1 MQNQH
6 FCRAYRIT
14 KFISTIV
21 IFFTINNLSAQ
32 SISGKISNQNS
43 RGISFASITLQ
54 NTDFGISS
62 NIDGYFIMEEIPNGE
77 YLIEVSALGY
87 NKWYKQISINDDR
100 INLDVLLESSSYDL
114 NQVVVTGTMKES
126 FVRSSPVKV
135 DVLTQKF
142 LKKIA
147 SSNLMDVINNVNG
160 VQKQVNCGVC
170 GTNDI
175 HINGMEG
182 PYTLVL
188 IDGMP
193 IMSSLSSVYGL
204 NGIPSSLI
212 KQIEIIKGPS
222 STLYGTEAVAGVI
235 NIITKDSYD
244 VSRLELDAFVTSHF
258 EKNINFS
265 IAPKLK
271 NLNTILSGNYF
282 HMNTFLDE
290 NGDNFSDIP
299 LTEKIN
305 LFNKWSFD
313 RASNKELS
321 FSAKYYSESRS
332 GGLEK
337 YSHLIRGNDSIYGE
351 SIYTDRIELIGK
363 YQLPFKENIR
373 LDLSYNYHHQDSYYG
388 NTKYEAFQNI
398 YFSNLVWNKRIG
410 STHDLIL
417 GYTHRYQTFLDRT
430 LANSDEKKFIPAL
443 FAQNELSF
451 NDRWKTLLG
460 FRVDHHKDHGYI
472 FSPRLNLKY
481 NPSPNSSLRLNS
493 GTGFRIV
500 NLFTEDHAFLSG
512 TRDVIVKENLDPEKS
527 FNLNINFNHI
537 FSFLTSTGTIDFDLF
552 YTHFSNKIIPDYET
566 NPDYIFY
573 ANLKGKSISR
583 GVSMNIQH
591 NFQFPLNLNLGTTYM
606 NVFSIDEENN
616 SSKELFAPD
625 FTAVFAISYKMF
637 DSFSIDWTAKFT
649 GPMLL
654 PTFPEPFK
662 RAEESHFFS
671 LHNLQFKKDFRRNWS
686 AYFAVKNIF
695 DYTQK
700 SPLIDW
706 QNPFGDNF
714 DTSYAYGPLQGRR
727 FLVGMSLNF

>member
-1 MQNQH
+1 MYNQH
-6 FCRAYRIT
+6 YYRVNRIT
-14 KFISTIV
+14 RYIFTIV
-21 IFFTINNLSAQ
+21 IFLTINSLSAQ
-32 SISGKISNQNS
+32 SITGIITNQNS
-43 RGISFASITLQ
+43 RGVSFAAITLN
-54 NTDFGISS
+54 NTDFGASA
-62 NIDGYFIMEEIPNGE
+62 NIDGQFILENIPNGE

-87 NKWYKQISINDDR
+87 NKWSKQISINDDT
-100 INLDVLLESSSYDL
+100 IDLDVLLVSSSYEL

-135 DVLTQKF
+135 DVITQNF

-147 SSNLMDVINNVNG
+147 SSNLMDAIDNVNG

-235 NIITKDSYD
+235 NIITKDAYD
-244 VSRLELDAFVTSHF
+244 VSSLELDVFVTSHF
-258 EKNINFS
+258 EKNIDFS
-265 IAPKLK
+265 IAPKFK

-282 HMNTFLDE
+282 QMNTFLDD
-290 NGDNFSDIP
+290 NNDNFTDVP
-299 LTEKIN
+299 FTEKIN
-305 LFNKWSFD
+305 LFNKWFFD
-313 RASNKELS
+313 RVSNKELS

-332 GGLEK
+332 GGLEE
-337 YSHLIRGNDSIYGE
+337 YSHSIRGDDSIYGE
-351 SIYTDRIELIGK
+351 SIYTDRLELIGK
-363 YQLPFKENIR
+363 YQFPFKENVR

-388 NTKYEAFQNI
+388 DTKYEAFQNI
-398 YFSNLVWNKRIG
+398 YFSNLVWNKKIG

-430 LANSDEKKFIPAL
+430 LASSDEKKFIPAL
-443 FAQNELSF
+443 FAQDELTF

-481 NPSPNSSLRLNS
+481 NPSSTSSLRLNS

-512 TRDVIVKENLDPEKS
+512 TRDVIVKENLHPEES
-527 FNLNINFNHI
+527 FNVNINFNHM
-537 FSFLTSTGTIDFDLF
+537 FSFLESTGTIDLDVF
-552 YTHFSNKIIPDYET
+552 YTNFSNKITPDYET
-566 NPDYIFY
+566 DPDYIIY

-583 GVSMNIQH
+583 GISLNIQH
-591 NFQFPLNLNLGTTYM
+591 NFLIPLNLKLGATYL

-625 FTAVFAISYKMF
+625 FTAVLGISYKMF
-637 DSFSIDWTAKFT
+637 DSFSIDWTAKVT

-654 PTFPEPFK
+654 PTFPEPFQ
-662 RAEESHFFS
+662 RPEESQCFS
-671 LHNLQFKKDFRRNWS
+671 LHNLQFKKKLRRNWNT
-686 AYFAVKNIF
+686 YFAVKNIF
-695 DYTQK
+695 DYTQE

-727 FLVGMSLNF
+727 FLLGMSLNF